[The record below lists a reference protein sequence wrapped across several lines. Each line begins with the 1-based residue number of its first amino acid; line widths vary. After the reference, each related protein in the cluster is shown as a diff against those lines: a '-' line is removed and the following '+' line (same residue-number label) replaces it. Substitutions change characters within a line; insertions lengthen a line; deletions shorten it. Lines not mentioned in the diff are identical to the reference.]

1 MRRHIETADHLGR
14 RGTSNIRLR
23 LTTRLSAACHETEV
37 GKRLLV
43 SAPSAPG
50 ATRRTAT
57 RNPPLP
63 PDPVDVLARH

>member
-43 SAPSAPG
+43 SAPG